1 MDKAY
6 IVSQLKELADRSKL
20 DISEEMIGR
29 IVGIAQFKVYSKGD
43 ILARIGDDAS
53 KAGLVMSG
61 VVRSY
66 YIDNNGNDIT
76 QFFSSQGNSCM
87 DSGMFGLSEMTAMW
101 EALDES
107 TIMIFDVKQVKSL
120 IMSDEGMMKLWID
133 ILESGMR
140 YKIYRENGFLVENAT
155 ERYLSFIKHYPDLSK
170 TVPQKHIATY
180 LGIAP
185 ESLSRIRSSMKEDQY
200 E

>member
-6 IVSQLKELADRSKL
+6 IVSQLKAMADRFKL

-29 IVGIAQFKVYSKGD
+29 VVSMSQFKVYSKGD
-43 ILARIGDDAS
+43 LLARIGDNAS

-76 QFFSSQGNSCM
+76 QFFSVQGNSCM
-87 DSGMFGLSEMTAMW
+87 DSGLFGLSEMSAMW

-120 IMSDEGMMKLWID
+120 IMSDEGMMRFWID

-155 ERYLSFIKHYPDLSK
+155 ERYISFMKHFPELSK

-185 ESLSRIRSSMKEDQY
+185 ESLSRIRSAMKEDQY